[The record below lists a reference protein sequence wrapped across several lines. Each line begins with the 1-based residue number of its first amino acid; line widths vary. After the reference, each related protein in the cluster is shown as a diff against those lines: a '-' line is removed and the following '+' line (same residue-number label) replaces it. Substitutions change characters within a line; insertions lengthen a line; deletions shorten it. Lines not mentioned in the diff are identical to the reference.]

1 MNNPLISQFS
11 QFMQQMRGK
20 NPTAIIN
27 QMIAS
32 GQLNQ
37 NQINQ
42 AHQKAQE
49 LDKELQEIKKKFGF

>member
-1 MNNPLISQFS
+1 MNNPLRSQFN

-20 NPTAIIN
+20 DPTAIIN
-27 QMIAS
+27 QLIAS
-32 GQLNQ
+32 GRLNQ

-49 LDKELQEIKKKFGF
+49 LDKELQELKNKFGF